1 MKWKSFLYKLNAGDV
16 IPVIGNDL
24 SLLKN
29 EAGQTVSLNRYIV
42 EKLIEIEE
50 IPPGNKS
57 IGEILLEFPGVKST
71 IKSIYEQI
79 PGKKFYTRPLEK
91 LAAITD
97 FDFYVSTS
105 FDDLLEKALR
115 KTRNFSGSE
124 LNIINYSLQAK
135 SPGKVDSK
143 VNIFNLLGSRYDF
156 DLTAID
162 EETML
167 EYFFNISWRD
177 NELHPQAEYFLRE
190 VNDKS
195 FLFIGCDF
203 PDWLMRFV
211 VRILTNRRIK
221 ERAFSDY
228 IVCDTDKDFGKLKNF
243 LAYCEKDFVVIE
255 NGESSNP
262 EAFVDLL
269 YEKWREKIKQ
279 LKDTPSK
286 GSVFLS
292 YYNKD
297 REDAGILKKA
307 LESENIDVWFDKDD
321 LQAGEVDDLIWKA
334 IDKCGIFIP
343 IISGQC
349 LDADESESY
358 AKGSEWKWAGKIYE
372 YKRNSNQ
379 KFVILPC
386 SVGEVDRKDERIP
399 GFMRASTIFDLKG
412 NLDRIIKE
420 IKRLLEFES

>member
-1 MKWKSFLYKLNAGDV
+1 MKWKSFIYRLNAGDV

-24 SLLKN
+24 SLLEN
-29 EAGQTVSLNRYIV
+29 EEGRTVSLNRYIV

-57 IGEILLEFPGVKST
+57 IGEIVLGFPGVKST

-79 PGKKFYTRPLEK
+79 SGKKFYTRPLEK

-115 KTRNFSGSE
+115 KTRNLSGNE

-135 SPGKVDSK
+135 SPGKVDAK

-167 EYFFNISWRD
+167 EYFFTISWRD
-177 NELHPQAEYFLRE
+177 NELHPQAEYFLRK
-190 VNDKS
+190 VNDKN

-221 ERAFSDY
+221 EKAFSDY
-228 IVCDTDKDFGKLKNF
+228 IVCDTNKEFGKLKNF

-255 NGESSNP
+255 DGEPSNP

-269 YEKWREKIKQ
+269 YEKWAEKKV
-279 LKDTPSK
+279 TPSK

-297 REDAGILKKA
+297 QEDAGILKKA

-321 LQAGEVDDLIWKA
+321 LPAGDVNERIWKA
-334 IDKCGIFIP
+334 IDKCDIFIP

-349 LDADESESY
+349 LEAGEGESY
-358 AKGSEWKWAGKIYE
+358 AKDFEWKWAGKIYE
-372 YKRNSNQ
+372 YKRKSNQ

-386 SVGEVDRKDERIP
+386 SVGDVDRKDERIP

-412 NLDRIIKE
+412 NMDRIIKE
-420 IKRLLEFES
+420 IKRLMEPGS